1 MRNLCYVGSVVV
13 LILTFM
19 VHQGSIDFDRG
30 IIPYGFLLSIILL
43 ILGAII
49 AARASYKIDFLF
61 DNKDDKP

>member
-13 LILTFM
+13 LIMTFM

-43 ILGAII
+43 VLGAII
-49 AARASYKIDFLF
+49 AARANYNIDFLF
-61 DNKDDKP
+61 NDQDDKR

>member
-1 MRNLCYVGSVVV
+1 
-13 LILTFM
+13 M

-49 AARASYKIDFLF
+49 AARASYNIDFLF
-61 DNKDDKP
+61 NNKDDKR